1 MKALQQVGYGGPR
14 EAIQVIDLPDPE
26 PGPDDIVI
34 EMLAVPV
41 HGLEVRNTIDPTRVP
56 KNQLP
61 KIPGLEGCG
70 CVVFVGKNVG
80 AFKEGDLALPPPRS
94 GTYRQYI
101 CASATE
107 CFAAPNDA
115 DPEQLALVLINGM
128 TSALLFDA
136 HNDLAPGRWVIHNA
150 ANSSCGRCG
159 TFRQKV
165 AAKAE
170 ACTPAPEGDAI
181 QLALTTLNAMTAY
194 ILVEDIAAP
203 AEGEWIIQNG
213 ANSSCGR
220 FVIALAKLRGAK
232 TVDIVRR
239 PELID
244 ELKALGADAVVME
257 TGDPDATAKQVRE
270 AAGGANIEF
279 GFDCVAATGT
289 VTIARCLGDSGTV
302 VNYGFMTGKNAE
314 MAFQDL
320 FGKNISLEGMSMRTD
335 RTAWERKEVLQ
346 KLADL
351 TADGTLEA
359 KIAGTFTLDQT
370 QEAFALQAK
379 TGTERPGKIVILPN
393 G

>member
-1 MKALQQVGYGGPR
+1 MKALQQTAYGPPTEVVHLIEVDEPSPAPDEIVVEV
-14 EAIQVIDLPDPE
+14 EAAALHLADL
-26 PGPDDIVI
+26 
-34 EMLAVPV
+34 
-41 HGLEVRNTIDPTRVP
+41 
-56 KNQLP
+56 K
-61 KIPGLEGCG
+61 
-70 CVVFVGKNVG
+70 F
-80 AFKEGDLALPPPRS
+80 
-94 GTYRQYI
+94 
-101 CASATE
+101 
-107 CFAAPNDA
+107 
-115 DPEQLALVLINGM
+115 INGDPGFRW
-128 TSALLFDA
+128 FDMPRW
-136 HNDLAPGRWVIHNA
+136 PGHEGI
-150 ANSSCGRCG
+150 GRVVAKGDQADGFEIRDRAFLPTGCG

-203 AEGEWIIQNG
+203 GKDEWIIQNG

-232 TVDIVRR
+232 TVNIVRR
-239 PELID
+239 PELVD
-244 ELKALGADAVVME
+244 ELKALGADAVVVE
-257 TGDPDATAKQVRE
+257 TGDPDATAKLVSE
-270 AAGGANIEF
+270 ANGGANIEF

-320 FGKNISLEGMSMRTD
+320 FGKNIRLEGMSMRTD

-359 KIAGTFTLDQT
+359 KIAGTFTLDQA
-370 QEAFALQAK
+370 QEAFTLQAK
-379 TGTERPGKIVILPN
+379 TGEERQGKIVMLPN